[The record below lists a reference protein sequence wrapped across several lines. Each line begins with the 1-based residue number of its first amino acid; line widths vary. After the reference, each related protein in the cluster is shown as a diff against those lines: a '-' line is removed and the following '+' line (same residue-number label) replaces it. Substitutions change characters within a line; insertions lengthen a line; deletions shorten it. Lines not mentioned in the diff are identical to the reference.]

1 MSPPRV
7 AAARDRVPAD
17 HAGQWWCNRKGG
29 VRMVITD
36 VKVEL
41 YNWHTEPWHSI
52 PGVVNGGDQQLGIVE
67 IGTDEGLTQGKRKVA
82 GRG

>member
-1 MSPPRV
+1 
-7 AAARDRVPAD
+7 
-17 HAGQWWCNRKGG
+17 
-29 VRMVITD
+29 MVITD